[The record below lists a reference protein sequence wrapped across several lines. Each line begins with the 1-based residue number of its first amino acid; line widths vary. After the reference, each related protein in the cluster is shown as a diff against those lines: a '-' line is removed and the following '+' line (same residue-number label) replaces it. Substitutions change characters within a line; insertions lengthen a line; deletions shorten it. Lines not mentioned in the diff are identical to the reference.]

1 VAIGGGGGSCVPIPP
16 GGRSA
21 LPERIAQTPFIPDYS
36 AINDGIWLIIY
47 FWNSYLINHF
57 GQKDNIG

>member
-1 VAIGGGGGSCVPIPP
+1 MSDRESGVPS
-16 GGRSA
+16 GHGALSA
-21 LPERIAQTPFIPDYS
+21 FVFDLRIAHTPFVPDYS